1 MSKTICPICGWEVDG
16 NYNHDTSNTD
26 FECEECGHTFT
37 EECGHTFTHND
48 IKHCDECGKEINP
61 HTDDVQHINGM
72 TFCSTKCVEKWYGY

>member
-16 NYNHDTSNTD
+16 NYNYDTSNTD

-37 EECGHTFTHND
+37 HHD

-61 HTDDVQHINGM
+61 HTDDVQNINGM